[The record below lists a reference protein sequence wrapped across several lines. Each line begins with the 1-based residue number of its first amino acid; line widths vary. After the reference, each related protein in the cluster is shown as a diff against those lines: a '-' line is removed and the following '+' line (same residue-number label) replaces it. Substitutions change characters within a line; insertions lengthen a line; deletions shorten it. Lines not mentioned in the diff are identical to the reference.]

1 MTDFPAA
8 LQLFFNKQRHRYGE
22 FFWFQEMTTCGER
35 SRTTCGERSR
45 TTKSGEKLLVF
56 MAEKLAQVARDIVNA
71 PETKYDGTIISFER
85 DERIG
90 DFYAVMHDSK
100 FILNMPSRQEYEA
113 ITDEKLE
120 SVLPVNTNNELIRD
134 ELVRVFQPKGFSQYA
149 AVAYHSFGFHAPRIL
164 GWFENISGLR
174 VLQHKQFLRSMIVSD
189 FKKACSELEGV
200 PYTLGGKSRGHGFD
214 CSGLVQRVVFETKN
228 IWLPRKAMWQAMV
241 CEPIE
246 QSDIQKTDLV
256 FFTKKCETTTCG
268 ERSRTTCGERS
279 RTINHVA
286 LVYEPQQGK
295 LPIIFH
301 AKKNIGKVAFE
312 DLNTASWL
320 GGWKIAGYGRIDE
333 SCLTR

>member
-1 MTDFPAA
+1 M
-8 LQLFFNKQRHRYGE
+8 
-22 FFWFQEMTTCGER
+22 
-35 SRTTCGERSR
+35 
-45 TTKSGEKLLVF
+45 VF
-56 MAEKLAQVARDIVNA
+56 MAEKLAQAARDIVNA
-71 PETKYDGTIISFER
+71 PETKYDGTIVSFER

-90 DFYAVMHDSK
+90 DFYAVMYDSK
-100 FILNMPSRQEYEA
+100 FILNTPSQQEYET

-120 SVLPVNTNNELIRD
+120 SALPVNTNNELIRD

-174 VLQHKQFLRSMIVSD
+174 ILQHKQFLRSMTVSARLNNINRSDGSD
-189 FKKACSELEGV
+189 FKKACSELEGA
-200 PYTLGGKSRGHGFD
+200 PYTLGGKSREHGFD

-256 FFTKKCETTTCG
+256 FFTKKGET
-268 ERSRTTCGERS
+268 TTCGERS

-301 AKKNIGKVAFE
+301 AKKNMGKVAFE
-312 DLNTASWL
+312 NLQTAPWL
-320 GGWKIAGYGRIDE
+320 GEWEIVKFGRINLE
-333 SCLTR
+333 LIKK

>member
-22 FFWFQEMTTCGER
+22 FFWFQEM
-35 SRTTCGERSR
+35 TTCGERSR

-268 ERSRTTCGERS
+268 ERSRT
-279 RTINHVA
+279 INHVA

>member
-1 MTDFPAA
+1 
-8 LQLFFNKQRHRYGE
+8 
-22 FFWFQEMTTCGER
+22 
-35 SRTTCGERSR
+35 
-45 TTKSGEKLLVF
+45 LVF

-268 ERSRTTCGERS
+268 ERSRT
-279 RTINHVA
+279 INHVA

>member
-22 FFWFQEMTTCGER
+22 FFWFQEM
-35 SRTTCGERSR
+35 TTCGERSR

-256 FFTKKCETTTCG
+256 FFTKKCETTA
-268 ERSRTTCGERS
+268 CGERS

-301 AKKNIGKVAFE
+301 AKKNIGKVVFE
-312 DLNTASWL
+312 DLNTASWF
-320 GGWKIAGYGRIDE
+320 GEWEIAGYGRIDE